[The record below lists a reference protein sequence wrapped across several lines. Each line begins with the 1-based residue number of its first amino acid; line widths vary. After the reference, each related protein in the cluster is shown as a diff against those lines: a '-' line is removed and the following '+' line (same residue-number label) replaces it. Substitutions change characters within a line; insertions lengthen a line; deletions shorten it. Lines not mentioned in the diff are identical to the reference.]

1 MEIEVSDTELAA
13 RLRRLDVGAAS
24 SAPGFSYDGMI
35 ERHADKQTRARRRLA
50 VARGT
55 ASALFIALISV
66 SVWRL
71 DRGEVTP
78 LASTTATTATAV
90 AAATAE
96 APVSQP
102 RIVRANTYLAVA
114 AIEDHIASLDDA
126 LSDARQRGGKSEV
139 ARLERTR
146 AELVDSWTQV
156 RYAQM
161 VSANF

>member
-1 MEIEVSDTELAA
+1 
-13 RLRRLDVGAAS
+13 LRRLDVGAAS

-55 ASALFIALISV
+55 ASALFIALISL

-71 DRGEVTP
+71 ERGEVAP
-78 LASTTATTATAV
+78 PVSTAATTF
-90 AAATAE
+90 AAASAE
-96 APVSQP
+96 VPVSQP

-114 AIEDHIASLDDA
+114 ALEDHIASIDDA
-126 LSDARQRGGKSEV
+126 LSDARQRGGKSDV

-156 RYAQM
+156 RYAEM